1 MIDIHIHI
9 IPGVDD
15 GSRNLE
21 MSLAM
26 ARMAYETGVDHMIV
40 TPHSYPGI
48 YDNYA
53 GERLEAKYRSLKEA
67 VKAQR
72 IPLNLYRGM
81 EIYGTEDTVS
91 LLKEHKLWTL
101 NHTKYILIEFGFHE
115 DPDFVNTILKDC
127 KEAGYDPVVAHPARY
142 SFVQQ
147 DPQLVYDW
155 VQKGYGIQLNKG
167 SILGSNGRRC
177 QECAVSLLRHGL
189 VHCVASDAH
198 RMGWR
203 EPDMDRVT
211 DELENRFGEEYT
223 YMLVE
228 ENPGRIL
235 DGRRLVGYD
244 PIPYIAEED
253 TE

>member
-15 GSRNLE
+15 GSRSLE

-40 TPHSYPGI
+40 TPHSYPGL
-48 YDNYA
+48 YENYA
-53 GERLEAKYRSLKEA
+53 GERLEAKYHGLKEA
-67 VKAQR
+67 LRAQG
-72 IPLNLYRGM
+72 IPLRLYRDM

-91 LLKEHKLWTL
+91 LLKRKKLWTL

-115 DPDFVNTILKDC
+115 EPDFVNEILADC
-127 KEAGYDPVVAHPARY
+127 YDAGYRPIVAHPARY
-142 SFVQQ
+142 SFVQA

-155 VQKGYGIQLNKG
+155 YQKGYGIQLNKG
-167 SILGSNGRRC
+167 SILGSNGKRC
-177 QECAVSLLRHGL
+177 QDCALSLLRHGL

-203 EPDMDRVT
+203 EPNMDT
-211 DELENRFGEEYT
+211 ITQELEKNFGEEYT
-223 YMLVE
+223 YMLLE

-235 DGRRLVGYD
+235 DGRVLVGYD
-244 PIPYIAEED
+244 PIPYISDED
-253 TE
+253 YE